1 MLKNELQV
9 LFENTP
15 SVSYNEKVKSVEDF
29 IISLKGGVE
38 GISGGVP
45 EKVAYPSFFKY
56 KHSFAEG
63 LYIREMIME
72 KGSMVFSAIHKHSFP
87 FFLLSGHLAI
97 STEKGVEDFIAPCY
111 IITPRGTKRI
121 GYAIKESTVV
131 TVHKNPDNLRN
142 IEEIDNYNVVFTWKD
157 YREYINKTDNEKNK

>member
-1 MLKNELQV
+1 MFKNELQV
-9 LFENTP
+9 LFGNTP
-15 SVSYNEKVKSVEDF
+15 NVSYNEKVKSVEDF
-29 IISLKGGVE
+29 IISLKGEIE

-45 EKVAYPSFFKY
+45 GKVAYPDFFKY

-63 LYIREMIME
+63 LYVREMIME
-72 KGSMVFSAIHKHSFP
+72 KGTMVFSAIHKRSFP

-121 GYAIKESTVV
+121 GYAIEESTIV
-131 TVHKNPDNLRN
+131 TVHKNPDNLRD
-142 IEEIDNYNVVFTWKD
+142 IEEIDNYNVVFTWED
-157 YREYINKTDNEKNK
+157 YAQYINKTNNEKNE